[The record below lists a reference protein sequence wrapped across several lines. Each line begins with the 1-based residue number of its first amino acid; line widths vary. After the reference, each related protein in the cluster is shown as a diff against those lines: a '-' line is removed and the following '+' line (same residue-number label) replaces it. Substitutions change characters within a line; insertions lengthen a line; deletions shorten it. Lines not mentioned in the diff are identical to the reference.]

1 LSRFESWSG
10 NIEISDFGFLISD
23 LLPDKN
29 RNPIVFYTGL
39 VDVKWLGDG
48 GYKSEIEHSKF
59 EIQKKMPL
67 QFNTVKLFAGSGS
80 QELSQHIAASY
91 GQELGDVV
99 LSRFS
104 DGEFQPHFNESIR
117 GCDVFL
123 IQSTHQPTDNLMELL
138 MMIDAARRASAHYII
153 AVIPYFGLARQDR
166 KDKPRVAIGSK
177 LVANLLVAAGINRIM
192 TMDLH
197 AAQIQAF
204 FDVPVDHLDASI
216 IFVPY
221 IKSLELG
228 NITIASP
235 DMGGSYR
242 ARSFAKFFNAEVVIC
257 DKRRKRAN
265 EIESM
270 TIIGDVTDQDIVLID
285 DICDTAGTLAKAAG
299 LIMERGARSVRAVC
313 THPVLS
319 GKAYETI
326 ENSALTELIVTDT
339 IPLKHSSPKIRVLTT
354 ADLFAKAISNVNEHG
369 SISQLF
375 KVD

>member
-1 LSRFESWSG
+1 
-10 NIEISDFGFLISD
+10 
-23 LLPDKN
+23 
-29 RNPIVFYTGL
+29 
-39 VDVKWLGDG
+39 
-48 GYKSEIEHSKF
+48 
-59 EIQKKMPL
+59 MPL

-80 QELSQHIAASY
+80 VELSKNIAASY

-123 IQSTHQPTDNLMELL
+123 IQSTHQPSDNLMELL

-221 IKSLELG
+221 IKSLGLG
-228 NITIASP
+228 KITIASP

-326 ENSALTELIVTDT
+326 ENSALSELIVTDT
-339 IPLKHSSPKIRVLTT
+339 IPLKQTSPKIRVLST

-375 KVD
+375 RVD